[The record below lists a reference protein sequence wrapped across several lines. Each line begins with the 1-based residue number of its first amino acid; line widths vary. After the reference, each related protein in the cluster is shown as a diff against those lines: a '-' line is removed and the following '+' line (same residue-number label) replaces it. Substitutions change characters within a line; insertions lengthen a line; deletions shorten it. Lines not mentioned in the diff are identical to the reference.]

1 VGEDQFLD
9 RDGAAGFGAFVAL
22 TAARFSISVDGV
34 ELGRFAELVTEPG
47 PGAAPG
53 PQRQRIWI
61 TLAMLGRPA
70 AFSANSM

>member
-1 VGEDQFLD
+1 VGD
-9 RDGAAGFGAFVAL
+9 RDGAAGFGVFERAL

-34 ELGRFAELVTEPG
+34 ELGRFAERVTEPG
-47 PGAAPG
+47 PAAAPG

-70 AFSANSM
+70 AFRANSM